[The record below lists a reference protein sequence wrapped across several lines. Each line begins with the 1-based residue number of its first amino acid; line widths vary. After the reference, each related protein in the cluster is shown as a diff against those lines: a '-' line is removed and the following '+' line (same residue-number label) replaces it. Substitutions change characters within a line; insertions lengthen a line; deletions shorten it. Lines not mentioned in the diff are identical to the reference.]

1 MHIPA
6 AHAELSLPVL
16 HAFIRQYPL
25 GLFTTS
31 IPHPKNDTLQTS
43 HIPFVLD
50 VDPNQ
55 ADDKGR
61 LRGHIARANP
71 QSKSIIDSLTA
82 KGDGA
87 QFVEDDVLIIFNAP
101 VHSYVTPKFY
111 VETKPTS
118 GKVVPT
124 WDYAAVQV
132 YGKAKVYYA
141 NNNASGSFLQK
152 QIQDLSEQEEK
163 TMLKRMGNEGGN
175 TWKVSDAPEKY
186 VEILK
191 KAIIGMEIDI
201 KKIEG
206 RFKLSQD
213 KNEGDW
219 QGVVSGFRS
228 LGTDEGNVMAE
239 MVEGSKK
246 SRL

>member
-6 AHAELSLPVL
+6 VHAELNLPVL

-31 IPHPKNDTLQTS
+31 IPHPKNDTLQMS

-50 VDPNQ
+50 VDPDQ

-61 LRGHIARANP
+61 LRGHMARVNP
-71 QSKSIIDSLTA
+71 QSKSIIDSLSA
-82 KGDGA
+82 KGDST
-87 QFVEDDVLIIFNAP
+87 QLVEEDILIVFNAS

-111 VETKPTS
+111 LETKPTS

-132 YGKAKVYYA
+132 YGRAKIHYA
-141 NNNASGSFLQK
+141 NNDTTGSFLQK

-163 TMLKRMGNEGGN
+163 TMLKRTGNEGGSA
-175 TWKVSDAPEKY
+175 WKVSDAPEKY

-191 KAIIGMEIDI
+191 KAIIGVEIDI

-206 RFKLSQD
+206 RFKLSQE
-213 KNEGDW
+213 KNGGDW

-228 LGTDEGNVMAE
+228 LGTDEGNLMAE
-239 MVEGSKK
+239 MVEENGKK
-246 SRL
+246 S